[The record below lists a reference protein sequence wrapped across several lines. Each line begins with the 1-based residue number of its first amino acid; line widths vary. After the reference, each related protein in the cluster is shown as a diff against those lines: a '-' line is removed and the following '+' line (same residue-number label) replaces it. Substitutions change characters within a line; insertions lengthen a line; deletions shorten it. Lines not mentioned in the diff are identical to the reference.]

1 MTIHYI
7 WFLFALFAVFL
18 IPGKT
23 NVLLAHTAHH
33 KGIISALALLPAE
46 YLGYFYA
53 IGLWSLF
60 IHTTTPY
67 WTRFDE
73 VLHVFS
79 IGYVLW
85 VSLKLWKTDSLE
97 KRTIPMNKLS
107 STAVFYATLRN
118 PKAILFTVGIFP
130 SSVWFSTNNYL
141 MMMLV
146 FGVVMIPSGLF
157 WIVFGKTQLMK
168 GEGKHT
174 RYLHQM
180 SAFLLILC
188 TIPVI
193 ARFFMV

>member
-23 NVLLAHTAHH
+23 NVLLAHTAYH

-46 YLGYFYA
+46 YLGYCYA

-60 IHTTTPY
+60 IHMTAPY
-67 WTRFDE
+67 WTYFYQI
-73 VLHVFS
+73 LHLFS

-85 VSLKLWKTDSLE
+85 MSFKLWKTASLQ
-97 KRTIPMNKLS
+97 RSSIPINKLS
-107 STAVFYATLRN
+107 STAIFYATLRN
-118 PKAILFTVGIFP
+118 PKAVLFTVGVFP
-130 SSVWFSTNNYL
+130 SSVWLSSTEYF
-141 MMMLV
+141 MMMSV
-146 FGVVMIPSGLF
+146 FGMVMIPSAIF
-157 WIVFGKTQLMK
+157 WIIFGKTQLGK
-168 GEGKHT
+168 GSGKYT
-174 RYLHQM
+174 QYLHQV

-193 ARFFMV
+193 ARFFIV